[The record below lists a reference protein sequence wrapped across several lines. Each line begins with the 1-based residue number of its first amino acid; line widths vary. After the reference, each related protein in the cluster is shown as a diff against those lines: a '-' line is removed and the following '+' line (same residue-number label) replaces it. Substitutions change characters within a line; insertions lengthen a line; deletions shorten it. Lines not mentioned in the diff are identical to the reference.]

1 MIKDNLISNLHTLH
15 RKDPLINEL
24 FKSTGSTLDNIN
36 NDIEDVKKQYWFD
49 TMTWAI
55 PLLEGILQFKT
66 DPTKAVENRRS
77 QLEARWKSDSKVD
90 VYLLKAIANSWRNG
104 DIDVRFVNGKI
115 QITFTGEHGLPNDLD
130 GIYQA
135 IEDVKPAH
143 IPVDYELVSITKMNL
158 YFGATTLGGETI
170 TVYPWSNREIQT
182 TGIINIGSLSAI
194 NAEITTVYPKE
205 AS

>member
-1 MIKDNLISNLHTLH
+1 MTKDNLIKNLHKLF
-15 RKDPLINEL
+15 RNDPLIQEL
-24 FKSTGSTLDNIN
+24 FNSVGIDFDNIN
-36 NDIEDVKKQYWFD
+36 VAIEDVKKQYWFD

-55 PLLEGILQFKT
+55 PLLEVALQFKT
-66 DPTKAVENRRS
+66 DSNSKIENRRS

-90 VYLLKAIANSWRNG
+90 VYLLKAIANSWKNG
-104 DIDVRFVNGKI
+104 NIDVKFVNGKI
-115 QITFTGEHGLPNDLD
+115 QITFTGEHGLPNDLE

-170 TVYPWSNREIQT
+170 IVYPWSNKEIQT
-182 TGIINIGSLSAI
+182 TGVINIGLLPSI
-194 NAEITTVYPKE
+194 NSEVTTVYPKE